1 MKTTLFLK
9 NSVYMHCMKKGKK
22 IKMKNKNRRII
33 TFEYTI
39 NIWQWKLAGKKKK
52 NAVLNKYTL
61 QLYHALSEPPFVV
74 DKYK

>member
-33 TFEYTI
+33 IFEYTI
-39 NIWQWKLAGKKKK
+39 NIWQ
-52 NAVLNKYTL
+52 
-61 QLYHALSEPPFVV
+61 
-74 DKYK
+74 